1 MFTAFYHAVILH
13 AFIDFETQ
21 IEPDIFLKHKRP
33 SDNILRS
40 PQQYAHLKIL
50 TLGCKKETALGV
62 YREIPL
68 SLKSCKHNISQIKL
82 KTKTIGW

>member
-13 AFIDFETQ
+13 AFIDFDTQ
-21 IEPDIFLKHKRP
+21 IEPDIFLKH
-33 SDNILRS
+33 ILRS

-50 TLGCKKETALGV
+50 MLGCKKETPLGV